1 MSELAG
7 LPTRDTAGHF
17 AILDGWRA
25 LSILFVLAGHW
36 LPLGPARWQMNAAIA
51 ASGMALFF
59 SLSGFLITHLLLKD
73 DRVAPFLLKRVAR
86 IVPLAW
92 AAIIVILLVWDEG
105 RPYALANFLFVANLT
120 PDTLMPGGHHLWSLC
135 VEMQFYVF
143 VALLVFVFGRRALY
157 GLPLLCVAVTGLRIA
172 DNQIISIVTWHRV
185 DEILVGACVALW
197 WHHWGAKAQQ
207 PEGVRSW
214 LPIVALACLV
224 ASANPHAGE
233 FGYLRPYFAALA
245 VGSSLVAIPTFL
257 DRIFVSRSAS
267 YVARISYALYV
278 VHGVLTETWLGGKGV
293 DTTSRYALRVPLAA
307 CTLVLAHVSTYHFE
321 AFFSRRA
328 RRALAK
334 RTDLKKQ
341 KKIRSEKVFEP
352 DPK

>member
-185 DEILVGACVALW
+185 DEILVGACIALW
-197 WHHWGAKAQQ
+197 WHHRAATAQQ
-207 PEGVRSW
+207 QEGVRSW
-214 LPIVALACLV
+214 LPVLALACLV

-245 VGSSLVAIPTFL
+245 VGGSMAAFPNLL
-257 DRIFVSRSAS
+257 NRILKSTSAG
-267 YVARISYALYV
+267 YVAKISYALYMI
-278 VHGVLTETWLGGKGV
+278 HGVIGATWLGGEERDKLA
-293 DTTSRYALRVPLAA
+293 RYLLRLPLAA
-307 CTLVLAHVSTYHFE
+307 LTWILAHYSTFFFE
-321 AFFSRRA
+321 SYFSKLA
-328 RRALAK
+328 RKFLVGK
-334 RTDLKKQ
+334 TKNIKNNFNKDG
-341 KKIRSEKVFEP
+341 ECV
-352 DPK
+352 